1 MQSKTYLFNK
11 LKDNVA
17 LFKDIYVSSS
27 IAVKPLISSIYETG
41 CGVVEYKD
49 FFNTQDVINFLLK
62 KGEIV
67 ESVETKNYL
76 KKKNSNDD
84 DSNNVGVNDI
94 DKHYLF
100 FYKDNFIRVDI
111 SDDVSLNSK
120 VKEKCN
126 LIFYFPI
133 SKPCAEGDFLKFIIN
148 SNAPSVYIL
157 NQEYGDYVF
166 SKFTVSLP
174 SNIDLDLNYGKGFS
188 NTSQKIIESI
198 NNNHSGL
205 YMFHGP
211 PGTGKS
217 TYIKYLS
224 TVLEKDIIFF
234 PTSLVGTLTDP
245 NIINLLIRKQNCVLV
260 LEDAEK
266 AIVKRE
272 NTQDASLVS
281 SLLNMTD
288 GILGDVL
295 KLNIIVT
302 YNCQRTEIDE
312 ALLRRGRL
320 KAEHSFKRLTKAQA
334 KHLVDTLKLD
344 VSVEDDMT
352 IADIY
357 NYKKEEELI
366 GNKDELNKKAV
377 IGFGH

>member
-1 MQSKTYLFNK
+1 MQSKPYMFDK
-11 LKDNVA
+11 LDNTLS
-17 LFKDIYVSSS
+17 LFKDLYASSS
-27 IAVKPLISSIYETG
+27 ISIKPLISSIYKSGTG
-41 CGVVEYKD
+41 TVEYKD
-49 FFNTQDVINFLLK
+49 FFNTEEVLKFLHK
-62 KGEIV
+62 HGNVVETV
-67 ESVETKNYL
+67 ESKTY
-76 KKKNSNDD
+76 KKIKSED
-84 DSNNVGVNDI
+84 DSYTVSDF

-100 FYKDNFIRVDI
+100 FYKDNFIRVDLSEDI
-111 SDDVSLNSK
+111 SLNSK
-120 VKEKCN
+120 IKEKCN
-126 LIFYFPI
+126 LLFYYPVNR
-133 SKPCAEGDFLKFIIN
+133 KCVEDEFLQFIVN
-148 SNAPSVYIL
+148 NNNPSVYIL
-157 NQEYGDYVF
+157 NQEYGEYVF
-166 SKFTVSLP
+166 SKFSVSLP
-174 SNIDLDLNYGKGFS
+174 VNLDIELNYGKGFS
-188 NTSQKIIESI
+188 KLSGKIIESI
-198 NNNHSGL
+198 NNNFSGL

-224 TVLEKDIIFF
+224 TVIKKDIIFF

-245 NIINLLIRKQNCVLV
+245 NIINLLIKKQNCVLV

-302 YNCQRTEIDE
+302 YNCQRAEIDD

-320 KAEHSFKRLTKAQA
+320 KAEHSFNLLSKDNA
-334 KHLVDTLKLD
+334 KLLVKTLNLD
-344 VSVEDDMT
+344 VEVEDDMSL
-352 IADIY
+352 ADIY

-366 GNKDELNKKAV
+366 GKKDELNKRPV
-377 IGFGH
+377 IGFRP